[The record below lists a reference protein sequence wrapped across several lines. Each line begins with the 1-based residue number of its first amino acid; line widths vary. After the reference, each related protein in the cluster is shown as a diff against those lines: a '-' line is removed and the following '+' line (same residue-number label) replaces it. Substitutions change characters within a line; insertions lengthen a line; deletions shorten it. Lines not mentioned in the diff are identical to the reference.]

1 MTAIVDTSAGLA
13 AFVRTIE
20 TGSFSDAAR
29 LLGASPSAVSKSVAR
44 LEARLGVR
52 LIQRSTRTLALTA
65 EGALYFERVAPLIQ
79 ALADAEQAL
88 RTPDDVS
95 GLLRV
100 AAPSD
105 LGRTVF
111 AGWAERFARAHPRL
125 KLELGIADRQVDLIR
140 EGYDVAIRVGALLD
154 NRLTARRLTVLQP
167 VLVAAPAYLARCGQP
182 AERADLAEHACLR
195 YLTPAGPF
203 PWTWADG
210 SSLVPDGPFDTN
222 DGVVLRQARGGGRS
236 GRRPPR
242 HRAAAPADA
251 RAGGTR
257 AARLWTPGAAAGALV
272 HCLFAEAICS
282 RPRLATAQKKPAPLP
297 GRVKSKTR
305 DVLKETVPL

>member
-154 NRLTARRLTVLQP
+154 NRLTARRLTTLQP
-167 VLVAAPAYLARCGQP
+167 VLVAAPAYLARRGQP
-182 AERADLAEHACLR
+182 AEQADLAEHACLR

-222 DGVVLRQARGGGRS
+222 DGVVLRQA
-236 GRRPPR
+236 
-242 HRAAAPADA
+242 A
-251 RAGGTR
+251 
-257 AARLWTPGAAAGALV
+257 LAGAGIAQLARIAVADDLTAGRLDIVLPHLPMPGLEV
-272 HCLFAEAICS
+272 HALHAYGRQAPQRVRLF
-282 RPRLATAQKKPAPLP
+282 TAFLQQQFAA
-297 GRVKSKTR
+297 
-305 DVLKETVPL
+305 DHA

>member
-154 NRLTARRLTVLQP
+154 NRLTARRLTTLQP
-167 VLVAAPAYLARCGQP
+167 VLVAAPAYLARRGQP
-182 AERADLAEHACLR
+182 ATQADLAEHACLR

-222 DGVVLRQARGGGRS
+222 DGVVLRQAALAGTGIAQLARI
-236 GRRPPR
+236 
-242 HRAAAPADA
+242 AVADD
-251 RAGGTR
+251 
-257 AARLWTPGAAAGALV
+257 LAAGRLDIVLPHLPMPGLEVHALHAYGRQAPQRV
-272 HCLFAEAICS
+272 RLF
-282 RPRLATAQKKPAPLP
+282 TAFLQQQFAA
-297 GRVKSKTR
+297 
-305 DVLKETVPL
+305 DHA

>member
-222 DGVVLRQARGGGRS
+222 DGVVLRQAALAGAGIAQLARI
-236 GRRPPR
+236 
-242 HRAAAPADA
+242 AVADD
-251 RAGGTR
+251 
-257 AARLWTPGAAAGALV
+257 LAAGRLDIVLPHLPMPGLEVHALHAYGRQAPQRV
-272 HCLFAEAICS
+272 RLFIAF
-282 RPRLATAQKKPAPLP
+282 LQKQFAA
-297 GRVKSKTR
+297 
-305 DVLKETVPL
+305 DHA